1 MGLVD
6 KFINMCTEPVTEKKK
21 KGILD
26 RLYEACTE
34 PVESKKSEEEIS
46 EEDSINF
53 ADSKSAEQIFES
65 IKGQLQTRKRELR
78 TIGKSLASIDIEK
91 FETSKKSLIQE
102 IINDFSELCDNL
114 KELIKKQEV
123 VDQKHPTDSKTM
135 TDIMNSVNLEDGYRR
150 FDTKYQQKISL
161 INSLYWLNELK
172 KQNKNMES
180 DFKTIPVED
189 LSDREIENYRRYIQT
204 ISEQKEDFSYRL
216 GDELI
221 DELIVSEYRLRML
234 VMMKD
239 INEEKEIHT
248 NPFEKENDA
257 KKSKYEELLL
267 EDLEYATEQYNQI
280 VNGRKKYIKSNIL
293 TEKELKEL
301 EILAQEVQK
310 DVDLAAVDDLSI
322 SEMFTSENLHTLK
335 KFIKLKAI
343 MNHTLSEV
351 EKIEDEKESLYYI
364 KIQRESRETF
374 EVANGREIKTWNG
387 LFSRHSDD
395 DKDID

>member
-6 KFINMCTEPVTEKKK
+6 KFINMCTEPVTGKKK

-46 EEDSINF
+46 EENSINF